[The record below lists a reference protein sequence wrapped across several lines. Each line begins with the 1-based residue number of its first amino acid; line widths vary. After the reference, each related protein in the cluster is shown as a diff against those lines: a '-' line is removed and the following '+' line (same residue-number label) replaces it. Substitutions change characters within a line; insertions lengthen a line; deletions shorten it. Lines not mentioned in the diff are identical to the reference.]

1 MPDRSVQEVTPR
13 PRPGSLP
20 ADAGGAAELERVRA
34 RDPEALAAFFERHF
48 DRVYG
53 LVYRLL
59 GDRAL
64 AEDMT
69 QEVFLKV
76 HRAAHTIDPARDP
89 VPWLVTIAHN
99 ACRDLWR
106 SNAWKLT
113 RRATSLDGDSPLAE
127 TLSRGTNDPER
138 DALQNER
145 ERPVRRAAPA
155 ARAAAGRVVMHDYR
169 DRARQ
174 IAAITGVNYAAARA
188 TAGAGGTRRP
198 AQGSLREPP
207 DSTSPRTRRGRAMR
221 WRTPVP
227 AAGRFR
233 APSSRTVAGRI
244 GESRALAPPCAP
256 GSMVSADGLRPPSS
270 RSRSLRLP
278 RWR

>member
-1 MPDRSVQEVTPR
+1 MADRSVQDVVAP
-13 PRPGSLP
+13 PGPGPQP
-20 ADAGGAAELERVRA
+20 AAADLVAELERVRA

-59 GDRAL
+59 GDRTL

-76 HRAAHTIDPARDP
+76 HRAAHQIDPTRDP

-113 RRATSLDGDSPLAE
+113 RRASSLDGDSPLAE

-138 DALQNER
+138 DALASER
-145 ERPVRRAAPA
+145 ERLVQEALLKLPEPL
-155 ARAAAGRVVMHDYR
+155 RVVIVMHDYQGLGH
-169 DRARQ
+169 DQ
-174 IAAITGVNYAAARA
+174 IAAITGVNHAAVRK
-188 TAGAGGTRRP
+188 RY
-198 AQGSLREPP
+198 
-207 DSTSPRTRRGRAMR
+207 
-221 WRTPVP
+221 
-227 AAGRFR
+227 
-233 APSSRTVAGRI
+233 
-244 GESRALAPPCAP
+244 SRALTAL
-256 GSMVSADGLRPPSS
+256 GSLLKGTLG
-270 RSRSLRLP
+270 
-278 RWR
+278 

>member
-1 MPDRSVQEVTPR
+1 MPDRSVQDVAAHS
-13 PRPGSLP
+13 GSGSAP

-59 GDRAL
+59 GDRTL

-89 VPWLVTIAHN
+89 APWLATIAHN

-113 RRATSLDGDSPLAE
+113 RRASSLDGDSPLAE

-138 DALQNER
+138 DALRNER
-145 ERPVRRAAPA
+145 ERLVQEA
-155 ARAAAGRVVMHDYR
+155 
-169 DRARQ
+169 
-174 IAAITGVNYAAARA
+174 
-188 TAGAGGTRRP
+188 
-198 AQGSLREPP
+198 
-207 DSTSPRTRRGRAMR
+207 
-221 WRTPVP
+221 
-227 AAGRFR
+227 
-233 APSSRTVAGRI
+233 
-244 GESRALAPPCAP
+244 
-256 GSMVSADGLRPPSS
+256 
-270 RSRSLRLP
+270 
-278 RWR
+278 